1 MIVEF
6 DTLLDKFMMSATRA
20 RYWRLALPLAV
31 LLLMFCLPAAAL
43 AEAHEPA
50 CGGLDSSARV
60 CAQSGTTT
68 PVLAVVH
75 ELLPVQTA
83 DVPGAFMSPDG
94 VSVEP
99 LQHHADPSPPRAPP
113 SLT

>member
-1 MIVEF
+1 MVEF
-6 DTLLDKFMMSATRA
+6 DTLLDKFMMSAIRA

-31 LLLMFCLPAAAL
+31 LLLMFCLPAASA

-50 CGGLDSSARV
+50 CGGLDSSERV
-60 CAQSGTTT
+60 CARSGTTT

-75 ELLPVQTA
+75 ELLPVQTQ
-83 DVPGAFMSPDG
+83 DGPGALRSPDG
-94 VSVEP
+94 ASVEP
-99 LQHHADPSPPRAPP
+99 LQHHADPAPPRAPP